1 MILFQDVVQI
11 LNRSMPAAL
20 VQGFFRFH
28 SSDRRAVEAGLIS
41 VDNAGLGMRWIAESL
56 AEQAFGRRSIA

>member
-1 MILFQDVVQI
+1 
-11 LNRSMPAAL
+11 MPAAP
-20 VQGFFRFH
+20 VQGSFRFH

-41 VDNAGLGMRWIAESL
+41 VDNAGLGTRWIAESL